1 MRHNEVSRRRYFHI
15 AVVKTG
21 IIVLIILIKAGAF
34 TLAAIKARGGRGRST
49 RMFDGTHIC
58 VHFEMFIF
66 YEPACQSKV
75 TG

>member
-34 TLAAIKARGGRGRST
+34 TLAAIKARGGGEEHS
-49 RMFDGTHIC
+49 D
-58 VHFEMFIF
+58 V
-66 YEPACQSKV
+66 
-75 TG
+75 